1 MLFCTFDRCSA
12 QLVGSASGHRNT
24 SSTFLPKSIPEASSF
39 ETCTLFLHT
48 ALKRFNTPTLHTLT
62 NTHTVPTL
70 SFQSASIL
78 PLLSY
83 EAHSAGLHKDQREEF
98 LKTVKSMPVIIL
110 PATKSNKSIK
120 KKTKNMAPDPI
131 IISLK
136 YFF

>member
-1 MLFCTFDRCSA
+1 MQCS
-12 QLVGSASGHRNT
+12 VSEISFR
-24 SSTFLPKSIPEASSF
+24 SSEYIIYISSQESYSIPEASSF
-39 ETCTLFLHT
+39 ETCTLFLYTVSKH
-48 ALKRFNTPTLHTLT
+48 FNTPTLHTLT

-110 PATKSNKSIK
+110 PATKSNKSIFF
-120 KKTKNMAPDPI
+120 KKTKKTWHQI
-131 IISLK
+131 LSSLV
-136 YFF
+136 